1 MTNNTENA
9 QYHHETMDSTASA
22 TTDNSSFSIESLQ
35 SEEFS
40 KHITEDMTTQ
50 EVEQTVEGIMKN
62 HRVHAQRKANK
73 YLSKHLRSKRE
84 SQYENNVKVDE
95 NMSPVKGK
103 QKSYTDEQKDD
114 SQDNTVLSDH
124 NTGITK

>member
-1 MTNNTENA
+1 M
-9 QYHHETMDSTASA
+9 
-22 TTDNSSFSIESLQ
+22 
-35 SEEFS
+35 
-40 KHITEDMTTQ
+40 
-50 EVEQTVEGIMKN
+50 
-62 HRVHAQRKANK
+62 
-73 YLSKHLRSKRE
+73 
-84 SQYENNVKVDE
+84 KVDE